1 MEHEVIIY
9 STPNCPWCAR
19 TKQYLKEHNIPF
31 IDYDV
36 STNREK
42 AEEMIQKSGQM
53 GVPVVDIDGVIIVGF
68 DKPRIDLMLDL

>member
-36 STNREK
+36 SANREK

>member
-53 GVPVVDIDGVIIVGF
+53 GVPVIDIDGVIIVGF

>member
-19 TKQYLKEHNIPF
+19 TKKYLQEHNIPF

-53 GVPVVDIDGVIIVGF
+53 GVPVIDIDGVIIVGF